1 MDQIGS
7 SQVGVE
13 ILTPTPL
20 LLIIS
25 GIMVYREVT
34 GEMAQ
39 PLKVKPMINTEVI
52 KVSII
57 Q

>member
-39 PLKVKPMINTEVI
+39 PLQVKPMINTEVI